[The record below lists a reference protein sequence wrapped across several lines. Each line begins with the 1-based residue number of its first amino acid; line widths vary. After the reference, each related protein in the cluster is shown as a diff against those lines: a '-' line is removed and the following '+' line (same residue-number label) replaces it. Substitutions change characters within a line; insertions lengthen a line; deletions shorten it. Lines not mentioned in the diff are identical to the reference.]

1 MSMRW
6 FLEGVTGLGRPP
18 LPRISGNGLIL
29 RTPDMADFPAW
40 AALREQS
47 RGFLA
52 PWEPLWPEDDLSRG
66 AYRRRLVR
74 LRKEAA
80 EESGFS
86 FLIFTEETGQLLGGI
101 TLSNV
106 RRRAA
111 QTGTLGYW
119 MGEPFARHG
128 FMTKSVRLL
137 SDFAFRTLGLERLEA
152 ACLPEN
158 VASIRVLE
166 KAGFRREGYARAYLA
181 IAGRRRD
188 HLLYGLLKS
197 DLFPPDSAAP

>member
-40 AALREQS
+40 VALREQS

-181 IAGRRRD
+181 
-188 HLLYGLLKS
+188 
-197 DLFPPDSAAP
+197 